1 MDDTQTV
8 ANYVRLLK
16 GEGRRYM
23 ESTLYILPNSGQSI
37 EERAATKVC
46 PPTNLNPYYKP
57 DPKVRRTGKLPQRPP
72 KGVSPTVD
80 QSVLRHIFKI
90 NG

>member
-1 MDDTQTV
+1 MDEKQVV

-16 GEGRRYM
+16 GEGHRYM
-23 ESTLYILPNSGQSI
+23 ESTLYILPNTRQSI

-57 DPKVRRTGKLPQRPP
+57 DPKVRRTGKLPQRQKDSVNPA
-72 KGVSPTVD
+72 
-80 QSVLRHIFKI
+80 VLRHIF
-90 NG
+90 N